1 MRLNRLIH
9 QTVILLLL
17 LLLNSVVSAAT
28 PIASY
33 SFDET
38 DWAVIATVADSVGGH
53 NGVVSGA
60 ISRNNS
66 NSTTA
71 HPNTCASAT
80 FGGGAIDITGLPIS
94 TTAGDKTTIS
104 FWMYWDGTNSIMPL
118 GWRYHDLWF
127 TSGHFGFNTAGSDIF
142 GIASAGLSNSWH
154 HVVAEFTNNNVLAN
168 KLYID
173 GVDQVLTHRRGTI
186 INSRAVVDQHLR
198 LGGWWANNGYRFSGH
213 IDEVN
218 VYNGTLTQAEV
229 NNDLNYVTPGSCPAD
244 PAPQPE
250 LLIANYDFNDNWS
263 LATPLSD
270 LMGTADGTVSGSVSR
285 VLSPASGNKP
295 NTCAAG
301 QFSGGAID
309 INTLPVST
317 VSGDKTSLSFWM
329 YWDGTSGIM
338 PLGWH
343 THDLW
348 FTSGHFGF
356 NTGGG
361 DIFGIASA
369 GLSNSWHHVVAVFT
383 NNNVTD
389 NKLYID
395 GVDQTLTHRRG
406 TIINS
411 RAVVNPHLRLGGWWR
426 TNGYRFRGQL
436 DELKIYT
443 GEITQATI
451 DINRLAESPCFKP
464 LTRLHMDE
472 SVWNGIANEVIDD
485 SINGHHGTAQ
495 NGASTLQLDSA
506 IPGDP
511 GSCGFGH
518 FDGVD
523 DYVALPTIPNLTGS
537 FTLTAWVKST
547 KSTRGRIFADDDK
560 GPRGYAL
567 SLNEPS
573 SGKLRFY
580 SRGISPV
587 ILDTPAVVLP
597 QDNNWYFVSAV
608 HDVTS
613 KQRFI
618 YIDGNLKASG
628 TYTGTWGIDTG
639 IVSIGS
645 ESNASNEGVGFAPFG
660 GNIDEMQIFE
670 AALTQSQIQTV
681 MAQTHTCPPI
691 NNFHHFELSYNANA
705 LTCTPTS
712 VTIKACTVADCSA
725 LFTNDVTVTLSPAT
739 GWPTNPVTIKN
750 GTATLAL
757 EHTTAESVILDML
770 SSTITPTNPLQC
782 FAGAANDPT
791 CSISFADA
799 GFVFDVPT
807 VTACKPSVD
816 VTIRAVQKSNTSVQ
830 CVGALTGSQSVN
842 FWSTYLNPNTGT
854 QVTSIAGT
862 HISTSSP
869 GTSVNLTFDINSEA
883 KFKAQYDDAGQ
894 LQLNAEFT
902 GANGLTLE
910 GEDIFVSKP
919 VMLAVYS
926 DDSDAD
932 CISSDANCSMFKK
945 AGETFNLKVNA
956 ACWTS
961 DTDTDF
967 TDNPVTPSFELA
979 GIANNHSLLAPS
991 GNSGTIDVTS
1001 FNFAKVDNG
1010 SHTISQA
1017 VSEVGVF
1024 NFGVTPPNYFG
1035 EALSTAISPAIGRFY
1050 PDHFQVSTVSNGAF
1064 GANACT
1070 GFSYSGQ
1077 TFTYQNNPQLK
1088 VTAYNAATTPVI
1100 TQNYTSSFA
1109 KLSLSDFNVT
1119 SPTTDA
1125 NQFGANGSNLVRL
1138 NRVPATTTL
1147 TDNTDGSLTFGF
1159 GNDLYTY
1166 LHETNSQIGPFS
1178 NAVNLTF
1185 TTITDSDNVQT
1196 QSLPYSLQ
1204 PTGEL
1209 IRFGRININ
1218 NAHGSELAALPVSI
1232 KTEYF
1237 NGFGWSDN
1245 TADQCTSLNSISHIR
1260 LANPDTSSGSWQAGN
1275 TTMNIGLGTS
1285 TGMLTNNS
1293 PLLNGVATLTF
1304 SAPGEDNQGYVDIQS
1319 RISANYGWL
1328 LGDYDNDGSYD
1339 DEALGRASFGL
1350 FKGSDNIIFRR
1361 EVY

>member
-1 MRLNRLIH
+1 MRLNRLIN
-9 QTVILLLL
+9 QTLVLVFL
-17 LLLNSVVSAAT
+17 LLLNNMASAAV

-38 DWAVIATVADSVGGH
+38 NWAVTATAPDSVGGH
-53 NGVVSGA
+53 NGLVSGA
-60 ISRNNS
+60 ISRNHTS
-66 NSTTA
+66 SSTA

-80 FGGGAIDITGLPIS
+80 FGGGAIDITGLPVS

-118 GWRYHDLWF
+118 GWNVHDLW
-127 TSGHFGFNTAGSDIF
+127 
-142 GIASAGLSNSWH
+142 L
-154 HVVAEFTNNNVLAN
+154 V
-168 KLYID
+168 
-173 GVDQVLTHRRGTI
+173 
-186 INSRAVVDQHLR
+186 
-198 LGGWWANNGYRFSGH
+198 
-213 IDEVN
+213 
-218 VYNGTLTQAEV
+218 
-229 NNDLNYVTPGSCPAD
+229 
-244 PAPQPE
+244 
-250 LLIANYDFNDNWS
+250 
-263 LATPLSD
+263 
-270 LMGTADGTVSGSVSR
+270 
-285 VLSPASGNKP
+285 
-295 NTCAAG
+295 
-301 QFSGGAID
+301 
-309 INTLPVST
+309 
-317 VSGDKTSLSFWM
+317 
-329 YWDGTSGIM
+329 
-338 PLGWH
+338 
-343 THDLW
+343 
-348 FTSGHFGF
+348 SGHFGF

-369 GLSNSWHHVVAVFT
+369 GLSNSWHHVVAEFTNNNVQNNKIYIDGVDQVLTHRQGTIINSRAVVQSNLRLGGWLLSTGYRFSGYLDEVRIYNGALTQAEVNNDLNYVTPGTCPADPAPQPELLIANYDFNDNWSLASPLTDLVGTANGSVSGNVSRVLSLASGSKPNTCAAGQFSGGAIDINTLPVSTVPGEKTSLSFWMYWDGTNGIMPLGWHTHDLWFTSGNFGFNTGGGDIYGIASAGLSNSWHHVVAVFT
-383 NNNVTD
+383 NNNVFD

-395 GVDQTLTHRRG
+395 GVDQTLTHRQG
-406 TIINS
+406 SIINS

-443 GEITQATI
+443 GEVSQATI
-451 DINRLAESPCFKP
+451 DVNRLAESPCFKP
-464 LTRLHMDE
+464 LARLHMDE
-472 SVWNGIANEVIDD
+472 SVWNGIANEVVDD
-485 SINGHHGTAQ
+485 SLNNHHGTAQ

-537 FTLTAWVKST
+537 FTVAAWIKST
-547 KSTRGRIFADDDK
+547 KSTRGRIFSDDDK

-580 SRGISPV
+580 SRGINPV
-587 ILDTPAVVLP
+587 VLDTPTVVLP

-608 HDVTS
+608 HDVSS

-618 YIDGNLKASG
+618 YVDGNLKASG
-628 TYTGTWGIDTG
+628 TYTGAWGVDTG

-645 ESNASNEGVGFAPFG
+645 ETNASTEGVGFAPFG

-681 MAQTHTCPPI
+681 MAQTHTCPPV
-691 NNFHHFELSYNANA
+691 NNFHHFELSYSANA
-705 LTCTPTS
+705 LTCSPAS

-725 LFTNDVTVTLSPAT
+725 LFTNDVTITLSPAT
-739 GWPTNPVTIKN
+739 GWPSNPITITN

-757 EHTTAESVILDML
+757 EHTIAGSVTLDVL

-791 CSISFADA
+791 CSINFADA

-807 VTACKPSVD
+807 LTACKPSAD

-830 CVGALTGSQSVN
+830 CVGALAGSQSVN
-842 FWSTYLNPNTGT
+842 FWSTYLNPNAGT
-854 QVTSIAGT
+854 QPVSIAGSS
-862 HISTSSP
+862 ISNSSP
-869 GTSVNLTFDINSEA
+869 GTPINLVFDINGEA

-894 LQLNAEFT
+894 VQLNAEYT
-902 GANGLTLE
+902 GANSLTLA
-910 GEDIFVSKP
+910 GDDTFVSKP

-926 DDSDAD
+926 NDSNAD
-932 CISSDANCSMFKK
+932 CVSADASCSKFKK
-945 AGETFNLKVNA
+945 AGEIFNLKVNA

-967 TDNPVTPSFELA
+967 TDNPVTPNFELA
-979 GIANNHSLLAPS
+979 GIANTHSLLAPGGS
-991 GNSGTIDVTS
+991 NGALDIVS
-1001 FNFAKVDNG
+1001 FNFANADNG
-1010 SHTISQA
+1010 VHTINQT

-1024 NFGVTPPNYFG
+1024 NFSVTPPNYFG
-1035 EALSTAISPAIGRFY
+1035 EFLTTANSPAIGRFY

-1077 TFTYQNNPQLK
+1077 AFTYQNKPQLK
-1088 VTAYNAATTPVI
+1088 VTAYNAAVIPVI

-1109 KLSLSDFNVT
+1109 KLVLTDFNIV

-1125 NQFGANGSNLVRL
+1125 NQLGANGSNLVRL
-1138 NRVPATTTL
+1138 TRIPDIATL
-1147 TDNTDGSLTFGF
+1147 TDNTDGSLTYTF
-1159 GNDLYTY
+1159 GNDNYSY
-1166 LHETNSQIGPFS
+1166 LHETNSRIGPFN
-1178 NAVNLTF
+1178 NAVDLTF
-1185 TTITDSDNVQT
+1185 TSITDTDNVQT

-1204 PTGEL
+1204 ATGEP

-1218 NAHGSELAALPVSI
+1218 NAHGSELAPLPVAV
-1232 KTEYF
+1232 KVEYF

-1245 TADQCTSLNSISHIR
+1245 TADQCTALNSISHLR
-1260 LANPDTSSGSWQAGN
+1260 LANPNTSSGSWQAGN
-1275 TTMNIGLGTS
+1275 ANMNISSGTS
-1285 TGMLTNNS
+1285 SGVLTNSS
-1293 PLLNGVATLTF
+1293 PLLNGAATLTF
-1304 SAPGEDNQGYVDIQS
+1304 SAPGEDNQGHIDIQS
-1319 RISANYGWL
+1319 RISANYDWL